1 MAGFLFD
8 PVDIPWSS
16 AAEVL
21 NSLQIGVIFADAES
35 RVLAANGAAQELS
48 SLKDGIEINE
58 ERLRTA
64 RPGET
69 RALQGLIAA
78 DRSPAFLTLSRPS
91 GKRPLC
97 VMVRP
102 LSQDLE
108 SAVSKQPAAV
118 VFVNDP
124 DRHLAV
130 EPTALQKLYGLTP
143 AEALVASL
151 VGVGQPVASAAR
163 QLGVQ
168 TNTVRVQLK
177 QIYAK
182 TGVHHQSALVGLI
195 LTGPGQIRLN

>member
-8 PVDIPWSS
+8 PIDIPWSS

-21 NSLQIGVIFADAES
+21 NSLQIGVIFADAGS

-48 SLKDGIEINE
+48 SLKDGIEFNH

-69 RALQGLIAA
+69 RELQGMIAA
-78 DRSPAFLTLSRPS
+78 DRFPTFLTLSRPS

-97 VMVRP
+97 VLVRP
-102 LSQDLE
+102 LSRVPGPAN
-108 SAVSKQPAAV
+108 SNQPAAV

-124 DRHLAV
+124 DRQMSVDPLS
-130 EPTALQKLYGLTP
+130 LQRLYGLTP
-143 AEALVASL
+143 AEAVVASL
-151 VGVGQPVASAAR
+151 VGVGQTVLNTAQ

-168 TNTVRVQLK
+168 TNTVRIQLK

-182 TGVHHQSALVGLI
+182 TGAHHQSALAGLI
-195 LTGPGQIRLN
+195 MTGPAQIRLN

>member
-8 PVDIPWSS
+8 PIDIPWSS

-21 NSLQIGVIFADAES
+21 NSLQIGVIFADAGS

-48 SLKDGIEINE
+48 SQRDGIEISQ

-64 RPGET
+64 RPRET
-69 RALQGLIAA
+69 HALQGMIAA
-78 DRSPAFLTLSRPS
+78 DRSPAFLSLSRPS
-91 GKRPLC
+91 GKRPLT
-97 VMVRP
+97 VLVRP
-102 LSQDLE
+102 LSRDPGPAE
-108 SAVSKQPAAV
+108 SKQPAAV

-124 DRHLAV
+124 DRRLSV
-130 EPTALQKLYGLTP
+130 EPAALQRLYGLTP
-143 AEALVASL
+143 AEAVVASL
-151 VGVGQPVASAAR
+151 VGVGQPVLDAAR

-182 TGVHHQSALVGLI
+182 TGAHHQSALVSLI
-195 LTGPGQIRLN
+195 MTGPAQIRLN